1 VCVPWLLVQRR
12 PFSSSSM
19 PNEPSSKSSLTP
31 SHVDFRTTTYSRQG
45 SGVNPCLNPLSRSRI
60 STSARR
66 FSPVSTTSPRSDSI
80 RASRNPPDRSQTY
93 DHRLVADACF
103 RSGKCRRYSDHAA
116 ASSRRRA
123 ACDRWTRNPSLPP
136 LLPNDARQC
145 GTTNGAIG
153 ETSTRL
159 ASGGYQFVVASA
171 IAVATARSI
180 RVAPDRPH
188 DALHERVASVSRG
201 HVMLDQVTCR
211 RI

>member
-1 VCVPWLLVQRR
+1 VPWLLVQRR

-45 SGVNPCLNPLSRSRI
+45 SGVNPCLNPLSRSRT

-103 RSGKCRRYSDHAA
+103 DQASAGVTRTMQRPHHDAEPPATDGHVIHRFLLYCRMTLDSAERQTA
-116 ASSRRRA
+116 RLERLRPGWRA
-123 ACDRWTRNPSLPP
+123 AGISSWWRARSPSLPQGRSEWRLIDP
-136 LLPNDARQC
+136 MTRC
-145 GTTNGAIG
+145 TNAL
-153 ETSTRL
+153 L
-159 ASGGYQFVVASA
+159 ASLG
-171 IAVATARSI
+171 
-180 RVAPDRPH
+180 
-188 DALHERVASVSRG
+188 
-201 HVMLDQVTCR
+201 VT
-211 RI
+211 